1 MSTKTLSG
9 PELVAATLTSLEG
22 EARREALAVIN
33 ATTDADYDA
42 RTRGLVALL
51 EERDAADAHE
61 LFEPIDSRTQALR
74 APDKGDFG
82 DDAFGE
88 TRQAFDWPALLPSGS
103 EFRTALNEGTPAD
116 GGVLV
121 PARVAS
127 KWTDRLRTKSA
138 FFRAGPNIVPMDSLT
153 LALPRIA
160 SSSGGGV
167 IAEGAL
173 IPDHTITLA
182 KGDLKALSY
191 KSLVNASYEVL
202 ADSAVNLRELIAQT
216 LVADVAEKVDTDAIN
231 GAVGAT
237 STLKGLL
244 AQGTAVNLATGNT
257 VVRWDSISDAIAAI
271 EGVGGTATAVLASV
285 EAANALRKEKAT
297 TAGTY
302 QAGGPASA
310 PLASAWSVP
319 IVVSATIPA
328 GKVAVCDMTRVNV
341 GVREDVRVDIDT
353 SARFA
358 NDQTSF
364 RVRYRIAGV
373 DVQDARLIQVIAPS
387 AS

>member
-1 MSTKTLSG
+1 M
-9 PELVAATLTSLEG
+9 
-22 EARREALAVIN
+22 N
-33 ATTDADYDA
+33 DTDSRVD
-42 RTRGLVALL
+42 ALL
-51 EERDAADAHE
+51 EQRAAKVAKLRSASRRGVGE
-61 LFEPIDSRTQALR
+61 IDLTRLEAEVDDLEQRARALLLADGGNPARANALR
-74 APDKGDFG
+74 KPDAPDVGAELRGADS
-82 DDAFGE
+82 GE
-88 TRQAFDWPALLPSGS
+88 WAALLPSAT
-103 EFRTALNEGTPAD
+103 EFRTALNEGIPAD

-202 ADSAVNLRELIAQT
+202 ADSAVDLRELIART

-231 GAVGAT
+231 GAAGAT
-237 STLKGLL
+237 TTLKGLL
-244 AQGTAVNLATGNT
+244 AQGTAINLATGNT
-257 VVRWDSISDAIAAI
+257 LVKWDHVSDAIAAI
-271 EGVGGTATAVLASV
+271 EGAGGNATAVLASV
-285 EAANALRKEKAT
+285 EAANALRKEKAS

-302 QAGGPASA
+302 QAGGPAAA

-319 IVVSATIPA
+319 IIVSGTIPA

-341 GVREDVRVDIDT
+341 GVREDLRVDVDT

-364 RVRYRIAGV
+364 RVRYRIAGI
-373 DVQDARLIQVIAPS
+373 DVQDARLVQVITPA